1 VSISCLAAVISLVAI
16 ICKER
21 ADTIKKARLQ
31 VNLDDMLSEALKAK
45 DSLNN
50 NNLDPETERPLN
62 NEDKNNGGAKPNSA
76 EIDGKSERPMAT
88 DEADQEEQK

>member
-1 VSISCLAAVISLVAI
+1 MAI

-31 VNLDDMLSEALKAK
+31 VNLDEMLSEALKAK

-50 NNLDPETERPLN
+50 NNNVDQETDRPLN
-62 NEDKNNGGAKPNSA
+62 NNEYNNSGAGYKPNSA
-76 EIDGKSERPMAT
+76 
-88 DEADQEEQK
+88 